1 MNQSVLGL
9 SHIGLH
15 VRNLERSKKFY
26 TGILG
31 FAITCTAPL
40 ENGTVLCFLR
50 NGDCEIELIA
60 KPDYQQRQDGHF
72 EHLCLKTA
80 DLDAAIAHLGAHGIP
95 MEGPARSI
103 SNVYHGVRLAFF
115 RGPDGELLEL
125 NEFADEI

>member
-1 MNQSVLGL
+1 MSQPILGL

-15 VRNLERSKKFY
+15 VRDLERSKKFY
-26 TGILG
+26 TELLG
-31 FAITCTAPL
+31 FAVACTAPL

-60 KPDYQQRQDGHF
+60 KPDYAPQQDGHF

-80 DLDAAIAHLGAHGIP
+80 DLDAAIAYLCAHGVQ
-95 MEGPARSI
+95 MEGAPRSI
-103 SNVYHGVRLAFF
+103 PNVYHGVRLAFF

-125 NEFADEI
+125 NEFAG

>member
-1 MNQSVLGL
+1 MSQPILGL

-15 VRNLERSKKFY
+15 VRDLERSKKFY
-26 TGILG
+26 VEILG

-60 KPDYQQRQDGHF
+60 KPDYQPRQDGHF

-80 DLDAAIAHLGAHGIP
+80 DLDAAIAHLCAHGIQ
-95 MEGPARSI
+95 MEGAPRSI

-125 NEFADEI
+125 NEFAES

>member
-1 MNQSVLGL
+1 MSQPILGL

-26 TGILG
+26 TELLG
-31 FAITCTAPL
+31 FAVACTAPL

-60 KPDYQQRQDGHF
+60 KPDYAPRQDGHF

-80 DLDAAIAHLGAHGIP
+80 DLDAAIAHLCAHGVQ
-95 MEGPARSI
+95 MEGAPRSI
-103 SNVYHGVRLAFF
+103 PNVYHGVRLAFF

-125 NEFADEI
+125 NEFAG

>member
-1 MNQSVLGL
+1 MSQPILGL

-15 VRNLERSKKFY
+15 VRDLERSKKFY
-26 TGILG
+26 TELLG
-31 FAITCTAPL
+31 FAVACTVPL

-60 KPDYQQRQDGHF
+60 KPDYAPRQDGHF

-80 DLDAAIAHLGAHGIP
+80 DLDAAIAHLYAHGIQI
-95 MEGPARSI
+95 EGAPRSI
-103 SNVYHGVRLAFF
+103 PNVYHGVRLAFF

-125 NEFADEI
+125 NEFAG

>member
-1 MNQSVLGL
+1 MSQPILGL

-15 VRNLERSKKFY
+15 VRDLERSKKFY
-26 TGILG
+26 VEILG

-40 ENGTVLCFLR
+40 ENGTVLCF
-50 NGDCEIELIA
+50 A
-60 KPDYQQRQDGHF
+60 PRQDGHF

-80 DLDAAIAHLGAHGIP
+80 DLDAAIAHLCAHGVQ
-95 MEGPARSI
+95 MEGAARSI

-125 NEFADEI
+125 NEFAQ

>member
-1 MNQSVLGL
+1 MSQPILGL

-15 VRNLERSKKFY
+15 VRDLERSKKFY
-26 TGILG
+26 TELLG
-31 FAITCTAPL
+31 FAVACTAPL

-60 KPDYQQRQDGHF
+60 KPDYAPRQDGQL
-72 EHLCLKTA
+72 EPLCLKTA
-80 DLDAAIAHLGAHGIP
+80 DLDAAIAHLCAHGVQ
-95 MEGPARSI
+95 MEGAARSI

-125 NEFADEI
+125 NEFAQ